1 VLPLRPACPDAAR
14 CAGPGGSPARSTL
27 LWWRACQAHNLIMS
41 TQGGYAMIDQAGL
54 YADVHDFA
62 GCRLCP
68 RVRGLHIRLRC
79 PPRLLLPCLGLSR
92 RAVRDKV

>member
-1 VLPLRPACPDAAR
+1 
-14 CAGPGGSPARSTL
+14 
-27 LWWRACQAHNLIMS
+27 MS